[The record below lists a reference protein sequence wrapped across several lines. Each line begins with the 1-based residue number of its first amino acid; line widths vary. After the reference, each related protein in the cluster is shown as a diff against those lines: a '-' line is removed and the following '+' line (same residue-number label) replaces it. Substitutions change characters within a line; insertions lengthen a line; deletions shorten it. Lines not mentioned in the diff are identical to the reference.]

1 MRLVVADDSLL
12 LREGL
17 QLILSEAG
25 HEVVASVGDGPS
37 FVAAAL
43 EHRPDVCLVDVR
55 MPPSHTDE
63 GLRAAVDVRR
73 QWPQVRVL
81 VLSQYVEMSYADDLL
96 AGGRGG
102 VGYLLKDRVSD
113 IDAFLASLQRVADG
127 GTALDPEV
135 IERLMVRR
143 RDPMERLTARER
155 EVLGQMA
162 QGKGNQAIA
171 DDLVVTLA
179 AVEKHTQ
186 RIFAK
191 LGLLPDDAGHRRVLA
206 VLAYLRGSAPEYS
219 APDCSAPDYSP
230 G

>member
-1 MRLVVADDSLL
+1 
-12 LREGL
+12 
-17 QLILSEAG
+17 
-25 HEVVASVGDGPS
+25 
-37 FVAAAL
+37 
-43 EHRPDVCLVDVR
+43 
-55 MPPSHTDE
+55 
-63 GLRAAVDVRR
+63 
-73 QWPQVRVL
+73 VL

>member
-1 MRLVVADDSLL
+1 M
-12 LREGL
+12 
-17 QLILSEAG
+17 
-25 HEVVASVGDGPS
+25 
-37 FVAAAL
+37 
-43 EHRPDVCLVDVR
+43 
-55 MPPSHTDE
+55 
-63 GLRAAVDVRR
+63 
-73 QWPQVRVL
+73 L

-102 VGYLLKDRVSD
+102 IGYLLKDRVSD
-113 IDAFLASLQRVADG
+113 IDEFLASLQRVADG

-143 RDPMERLTARER
+143 RDPMERLTPRER

-171 DDLVVTLA
+171 DDLVVTVA

-191 LGLLPDDAGHRRVLA
+191 LGLLPDDGHRRVLA
-206 VLAYLRGSAPEYS
+206 VLAYLRGSAPDYR
-219 APDCSAPDYSP
+219 APDYMAPDYMAPDYSP